1 MKINNIYLITD
12 SKFSKHISNWVMD
25 SNIEICEFKK
35 QIGQENEIDGLIIF
49 TENQS
54 IDKDCNELRDL
65 FDKKQKP
72 VQKLDINGTLNVAVS
87 NFTFWLERNNC
98 KSILLVGNDSL
109 VSNPNFDRLLEH
121 LKA

>member
-1 MKINNIYLITD
+1 MKVDNIYLLPD
-12 SKFSKHISNWVMD
+12 SKFSKHISNWILN
-25 SNIEICEFKK
+25 SHIEISEFKK
-35 QIGQENEIDGLIIF
+35 HIGQENEIDGLIIF

-54 IDKDCNELRDL
+54 IDKDSNELRDI

-98 KSILLVGNDSL
+98 KNILVIGNDSL
-109 VSNPNFDRLLEH
+109 TTNPNLDRLLENI
-121 LKA
+121 KA

>member
-1 MKINNIYLITD
+1 MKINNIYLLSET
-12 SKFSKHISNWVMD
+12 KFAKAISNWVLD
-25 SNIEICEFKK
+25 SHIEIGEFKK
-35 QIGQENEIDGLIIF
+35 HIGQENDIDGLIIF

-54 IDKDCNELRDL
+54 IDKDCNELRDI

-72 VQKLDINGTLNVAVS
+72 VQKIDINGTLNVGVS

-98 KSILLVGNDSL
+98 KNILAIGADSL
-109 VSNPNFDRLLEH
+109 VSNPNFERLLSH

>member
-1 MKINNIYLITD
+1 MKIDSIYLQTET
-12 SKFSKHISNWVMD
+12 KFAKQISNWIMD

-35 QIGQENEIDGLIIF
+35 HDNQENEIDGLIIF

-54 IDKDCNELRDL
+54 IDKDCGELRDI
-65 FDKKQKP
+65 FDRKQKP
-72 VQKLDINGTLNVAVS
+72 VQKIDINGTLNVGVS

-98 KSILLVGNDSL
+98 KKILAIGADSL
-109 VSNPNFDRLLEH
+109 TTNPNFERLLSH